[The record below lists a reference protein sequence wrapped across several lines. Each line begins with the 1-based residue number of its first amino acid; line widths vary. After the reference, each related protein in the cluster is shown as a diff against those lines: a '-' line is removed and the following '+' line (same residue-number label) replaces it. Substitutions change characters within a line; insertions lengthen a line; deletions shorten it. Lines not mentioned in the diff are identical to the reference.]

1 MVWFV
6 ASYAGSVLGVLAL
19 NAAAGRWLGPDDFGF
34 FVVTLTAAGLLSQ
47 VGLVGSHRSGLREV
61 ARLRD
66 ADDPPAMVVLRNGVR
81 AVCLTTLP
89 LAGLVAGAGAWFL
102 TADADPAEQWGLAVA
117 LVVLVVLGGQQ
128 QLWANYVRGLGHI
141 RFASLLEG
149 RSGGALVAGL
159 QAVCVVLVWTLAP
172 RWGLAGAVGAVATGF
187 LLPTTAA
194 WLVVRRRWR
203 GLVGARPRL
212 WHDLRTTLG
221 RDWRFLSAQ
230 VATFLNGT
238 TEIWLAGL
246 LLSAV
251 DTSMF
256 SAGQR
261 LALLLVLPL
270 TALQV
275 VLAPVVARARTTG
288 VTPGSGAGTGRGS
301 ELERLVRTGA
311 TVATGLALV
320 LALPIVVAPG
330 HVVELVYGDGFSRAV
345 PVLLLVSVGSLGNV
359 ATGMAGTTLSMLGR
373 EDVAAR
379 VQWSGVVLR
388 VALGVPAA
396 LVGGLVGLS
405 GSALLVSSIVFT
417 VMWWRSRRALGI
429 ATHVTLRPELSLLRR
444 TAG

>member
-66 ADDPPAMVVLRNGVR
+66 VDDPPAMVVLRNGVR

-89 LAGLVAGAGAWFL
+89 LAGLVAGTAAWFL
-102 TADADPAEQWGLAVA
+102 TVDAPLAERLALAVA
-117 LVVLVVLGGQQ
+117 LAVLVVLGGQQ
-128 QLWANYVRGLGHI
+128 QLWANYVRGLGHV

-159 QAVCVVLVWTLAP
+159 QALCVVLVWVLVP
-172 RWGLAGAVGAVATGF
+172 GWGLAGAVGAVAAGF
-187 LLPTTAA
+187 LVPTTSA
-194 WLVVRRRWR
+194 WLVVRHRWR
-203 GLVGARPRL
+203 GLVGPRPRL
-212 WHDLRTTLG
+212 WRDLRTTVG

-246 LLSAV
+246 LLTAV

-275 VLAPVVARARTTG
+275 VLAPVVARARAG
-288 VTPGSGAGTGRGS
+288 VGERS

-311 TVATGLALV
+311 SVATVLALV
-320 LALPIVVAPG
+320 LALPVAVAPG
-330 HVVELVYGDGFSRAV
+330 LVVELVFGDGFSRAV
-345 PVLLLVSVGSLGNV
+345 PVLLLVSLGSLGNV
-359 ATGMAGTTLSMLGR
+359 ASGMAGTTLSMLGR

-396 LVGGLVGLS
+396 LAGGLLGLTI
-405 GSALLVSSIVFT
+405 SALLVSTIVPT

>member
-81 AVCLTTLP
+81 VVCLTTLP
-89 LAGLVAGAGAWFL
+89 LAGLVAGTAAWFL
-102 TADADPAEQWGLAVA
+102 TAGDPPAERLALAVA
-117 LVVLVVLGGQQ
+117 LAVLVVLGGQQ
-128 QLWANYVRGLGHI
+128 QLWANYVRGLGHV

-149 RSGGALVAGL
+149 RSGGALVAAL
-159 QAVCVVLVWTLAP
+159 QALCVVLVWVLVP
-172 RWGLAGAVGAVATGF
+172 GWGLAGAVGAVAAGF
-187 LLPTTAA
+187 LVPTTSA
-194 WLVVRRRWR
+194 WLVVRHRWH
-203 GLVGARPRL
+203 GLVGPPPRL
-212 WHDLRTTLG
+212 WRDLRRTVG

-246 LLSAV
+246 LLTAV

-275 VLAPVVARARTTG
+275 VLAPVVARARA
-288 VTPGSGAGTGRGS
+288 GATERS

-311 TVATGLALV
+311 TVATALALV
-320 LALPIVVAPG
+320 LALPIMVAPG
-330 HVVELVYGDGFSRAV
+330 LVVGLVFGDGFSRAV
-345 PVLLLVSVGSLGNV
+345 PVLLLVSLGSLGNV
-359 ATGMAGTTLSMLGR
+359 ASGMAGTTLSMLGR

-379 VQWSGVVLR
+379 VQWTGVVLR
-388 VALGVPAA
+388 VGLGVPAA
-396 LVGGLVGLS
+396 LVGGLLGLTI
-405 GSALLVSSIVFT
+405 SALLVSSIVPT

>member
-89 LAGLVAGAGAWFL
+89 LAGLAAGTAAWFL
-102 TADADPAEQWGLAVA
+102 TGDAGPAERVALSVA

-159 QAVCVVLVWTLAP
+159 QALCVVLVWTVAP
-172 RWGLAGAVGAVATGF
+172 GWGLAGAVSAVAVGF
-187 LLPTTAA
+187 LLPTTSA
-194 WLVVRRRWR
+194 WLVVRRRWH
-203 GLVGARPRL
+203 GLVGPRPRL
-212 WHDLRTTLG
+212 WRDLRTTLG

-246 LLSAV
+246 LLTAV

-275 VLAPVVARARTTG
+275 VLAPVVARART
-288 VTPGSGAGTGRGS
+288 GAGAGGDTGRTS

-311 TVATGLALV
+311 TVATVLALV
-320 LALPIVVAPG
+320 LALPIMVAPG
-330 HVVELVYGDGFSRAV
+330 LVVGLVFGDGFSRAV
-345 PVLLLVSVGSLGNV
+345 PVLLLVSLGSLGNV
-359 ATGMAGTTLSMLGR
+359 ASGMAGTTLSMLGR

-388 VALGVPAA
+388 IGLGVPAA
-396 LVGGLVGLS
+396 LAGGLLGLAI
-405 GSALLVSSIVFT
+405 SALLVSTIVPT